1 MQSRTF
7 AALVSSTE
15 RLIHP
20 IHKGTGRR
28 LKTKALQTN
37 AALPDSQR
45 LLSPRAGQVSRNSAT
60 SDFKAGYHGTFYMSP
75 CMYNMLILKILP
87 SLLSLTEII
96 IFPPKRDN
104 KKGV

>member
-20 IHKGTGRR
+20 VHKGTGRR
-28 LKTKALQTN
+28 PKTKALQTN
-37 AALPDSQR
+37 AALPDSQG

-60 SDFKAGYHGTFYMSP
+60 SDFKAGHHGSFYLSP
-75 CMYNMLILKILP
+75 CMYHMRILKILP